1 MKLSQIRD
9 ILAIAEAGSLR
20 KAGRQLGVNQASI
33 TRSIQEL
40 EHELGVSL
48 FERHAK
54 GVTPTEIGRGFVRRA
69 ITVQTE
75 LRRAREEIDFAK
87 GLPMGEVRVAM
98 SSGAGLALLPRV
110 TAAFR
115 KRFPKVLIRLTESL
129 FQAVEADILSGAVDF
144 YIGPLDRKLSATR
157 YHVDK
162 LFGYRRFVFSRR
174 DHPLAKATSLSDL
187 TGVSWIRPTFSG
199 RYTEADFTGMFARVG
214 LPPPMIV
221 MHCNSAMLAILTVM
235 TSDLFSIVPEQFFEF
250 PALRD
255 YIVAYDFSEELH
267 ASPVC
272 LVRRSD
278 LPLTPMAQYFANLVQ
293 QRAMAKR

>member
-98 SSGAGLALLPRV
+98 SSGAGLALLSPGHGCLPQ
-110 TAAFR
+110 AF
-115 KRFPKVLIRLTESL
+115 PEGVDP
-129 FQAVEADILSGAVDF
+129 ADGKSIPG
-144 YIGPLDRKLSATR
+144 
-157 YHVDK
+157 
-162 LFGYRRFVFSRR
+162 SR
-174 DHPLAKATSLSDL
+174 
-187 TGVSWIRPTFSG
+187 G
-199 RYTEADFTGMFARVG
+199 
-214 LPPPMIV
+214 
-221 MHCNSAMLAILTVM
+221 
-235 TSDLFSIVPEQFFEF
+235 
-250 PALRD
+250 
-255 YIVAYDFSEELH
+255 
-267 ASPVC
+267 
-272 LVRRSD
+272 
-278 LPLTPMAQYFANLVQ
+278 
-293 QRAMAKR
+293 